1 MNTSDLFK
9 SFSEP
14 IRLRLLHLLA
24 TTEPELCV
32 CDLVTLLDAP
42 QGTISRHL
50 THLRLVGLV
59 TDRREGVWVY
69 YRLAPSQTKAHAA
82 LLNCLKSCFED
93 DPTLAADLQHYTKLK
108 KSKSL
113 ACCTP
118 QNLQGRPTPAKP
130 AIRPQV
136 KSKG

>member
-1 MNTSDLFK
+1 MNSLDLFK

-14 IRLRLLHLLA
+14 IRLRVLHLLSN
-24 TTEPELCV
+24 TEPELCV
-32 CDLVTLLDAP
+32 CDLVAVLDAP

-69 YRLAPSQTKAHAA
+69 YCLSPAKTKAHAA

-93 DPTLAADLQHYTKLK
+93 DPTLAADLQHYTNLK

-130 AIRPQV
+130 SIKP
-136 KSKG
+136 KTNTKG

>member
-1 MNTSDLFK
+1 MNTLDLFK

-14 IRLRLLHLLA
+14 IRLRLLHLLGN
-24 TTEPELCV
+24 TEPELCV
-32 CDLVTLLDAP
+32 CDLVAVLDAP

-69 YRLAPSQTKAHAA
+69 YRLAEAKNKAHAA
-82 LLNCLKSCFED
+82 LLECLTTCFED
-93 DPTLAADLQHYTKLK
+93 DPELANDLKQYHRLK

-113 ACCTP
+113 ACCAQ
-118 QNLQGRPTPAKP
+118 QNLQGRPSPSRSPIAPKAKT
-130 AIRPQV
+130 
-136 KSKG
+136 KL